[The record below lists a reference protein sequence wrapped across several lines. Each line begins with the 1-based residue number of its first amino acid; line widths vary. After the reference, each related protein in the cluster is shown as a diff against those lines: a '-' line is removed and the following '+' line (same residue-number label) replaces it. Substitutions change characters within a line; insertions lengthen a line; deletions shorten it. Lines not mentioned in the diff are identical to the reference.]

1 MPLRFLI
8 STWAAVAG
16 FLVGLFE
23 AFDRWDRSPSAC
35 VVAAIMSLIGVV
47 GMTMTWKR
55 AARMSNRAAVRRRR
69 AHGNQA
75 SRYPL
80 DPIVFT
86 KLIDDL
92 AAGQT
97 IDAVGDQGNPAVY
110 ERGDAGR
117 STEGRERGDVA
128 RALAILDRAG
138 VGNRPRKGDELVDK

>member
-35 VVAAIMSLIGVV
+35 VVAAIMFLIGVV
-47 GMTMTWKR
+47 GMAMTWKR
-55 AARMSNRAAVRRRR
+55 TARMSHRAAVRRRR
-69 AHGNQA
+69 APGDQA

-86 KLIDDL
+86 KLIDEL
-92 AAGQT
+92 AAGQM
-97 IDAVGDQGNPAVY
+97 IDAVGNQA
-110 ERGDAGR
+110 
-117 STEGRERGDVA
+117 T
-128 RALAILDRAG
+128 
-138 VGNRPRKGDELVDK
+138 RP